1 MITASDLFYSV
12 DDVMRILDYSRAQS
26 YKIIANLNDELKKQG
41 YEVRS
46 GLVSQRYFMVH
57 ERNMLIRGK
66 VFRVS
71 SIFSSESTHTPTEK
85 MLSLIDAELSKE
97 CHGA

>member
-1 MITASDLFYSV
+1 MKEWEEYRDTGMLGTYHPRMATLRLTEDGDISTVYRDTV
-12 DDVMRILDYSRAQS
+12 CW
-26 YKIIANLNDELKKQG
+26 
-41 YEVRS
+41 
-46 GLVSQRYFMVH
+46 QRGDGMVH

-71 SIFSSESTHTPTEK
+71 SIFSAESTHTPTEK